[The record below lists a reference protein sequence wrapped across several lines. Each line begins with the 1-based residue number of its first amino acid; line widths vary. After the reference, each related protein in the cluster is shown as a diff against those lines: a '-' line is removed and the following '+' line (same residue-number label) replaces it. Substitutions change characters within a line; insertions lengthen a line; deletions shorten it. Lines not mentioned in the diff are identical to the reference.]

1 MRRLNLRTRYGC
13 LLAVVLAAGCGPSL
27 PKTYPVTGKVVD
39 PSGKPWTGGTITFQ
53 LVADPRVVADAEI
66 GPDGSF
72 TLTTK
77 MYGKAKPGAA
87 EGEHSVW
94 VETGPVAGP
103 DGQLVIRPT
112 VVPKTYKVVP
122 GDNDFTIEVQTTGG
136 KR

>member
-39 PSGKPWTGGTITFQ
+39 PSGKPWKGGTITFQ
-53 LVADPRVVADAEI
+53 LAADPKVVADAEI

-87 EGEHSVW
+87 EGEHTVW
-94 VETGPVAGP
+94 VETGQVAGP
-103 DGQLVIRPT
+103 DGQPIIVPV
-112 VVPKTYKVVP
+112 VVPKKYTVEP
-122 GDNDFTIEVQTTGG
+122 RENTFTITARKAG
-136 KR
+136 R